1 MNREQI
7 LQNLF
12 GYLSEEESASS
23 HEMNHQPEFNPVERD
38 EGTEHANDAI
48 SSPLVVID
56 GGLQLNEDAIS
67 SRSSN
72 GGFEHHTQTTPEGGA
87 KLHHEGG
94 STCNCDEGGPMSDN
108 KSTFRH
114 RVKTEGGAEFSDEAG
129 GIDKETSSSML
140 LKTEN
145 GKDQARIADV
155 MRALF
160 GDSDEEPGQYEAE
173 FGTDQGKN
181 NSISP
186 EHKLSYEGD
195 LESEGTVSSEHTQ
208 FGPKEEE
215 EKAED
220 KPEGESKDKPE
231 EQSIGRLLVVEFP
244 NRTPLAHPS
253 QMATTELSNIIAFD
267 SKPFD
272 PTTYSGEDIYITDAS
287 GSERFIPS
295 TNIVQ
300 WRNVVNSDGT
310 ISLESNA
317 RIVNWSDGSF
327 QLLIGKKAFDVT
339 EEVAQKILSHSFFWH
354 EGIYRSLVSFSKS
367 EKVASSSVV
376 SDPDSSTVHG
386 DRETTPKPETE
397 QFQQDGLKATED
409 NLSLNQKSNDKEMT
423 SNHNNPEEVSDEHM
437 WPSEAGDINLERQ
450 KDRQTKKR
458 RPRRG

>member
-1 MNREQI
+1 
-7 LQNLF
+7 
-12 GYLSEEESASS
+12 
-23 HEMNHQPEFNPVERD
+23 
-38 EGTEHANDAI
+38 
-48 SSPLVVID
+48 
-56 GGLQLNEDAIS
+56 
-67 SRSSN
+67 
-72 GGFEHHTQTTPEGGA
+72 
-87 KLHHEGG
+87 
-94 STCNCDEGGPMSDN
+94 MSDN